1 MTLRRRL
8 IPLIAAAL
16 GTALMGASV
25 DGMAVLDRNLE
36 LASSK
41 GPVHASPATSDAP
54 GRDCPKFTRQGY
66 ERSQL

>member
-8 IPLIAAAL
+8 IPLIGAAV

-41 GPVHASPATSDAP
+41 GPVHASPATNAEP
-54 GRDCPKFTRQGY
+54 RHDCPKFTRHEY
-66 ERSQL
+66 ERSEL